1 MSAAQGRSARSI
13 RPGDKIRIT
22 AKWSRYE
29 PYNVGDIM
37 YVDGVHDTF
46 VTVTGLVPNEETVI
60 HYNEFE
66 VI

>member
-1 MSAAQGRSARSI
+1 MCESPKTSACVKV
-13 RPGDKIRIT
+13 GDKIRIT
-22 AKWSRYE
+22 TPWTRYE
-29 PYNVGDIM
+29 PYGVGDIL
-37 YVDGVHDTF
+37 YVDGVYDTF